1 MWGHTDIRP
10 VILLFPWY
18 SNRHFCF
25 VDLCLTEMT
34 ELLDGE
40 VDALR
45 SFCTIKIKKMRQQLI
60 SKQANGGKSR
70 KLQHGFTA
78 KKMETSDLN
87 CIVPNRLINSIRLKN
102 IRESV
107 KQVLQR
113 RKKFRFCL
121 RFYENRWKKK
131 LWREGQVRQTLLMP
145 RSSLWKRFWLDIS
158 IYLRFPSFC

>member
-1 MWGHTDIRP
+1 
-10 VILLFPWY
+10 
-18 SNRHFCF
+18 
-25 VDLCLTEMT
+25 MT

-145 RSSLWKRFWLDIS
+145 RSSL
-158 IYLRFPSFC
+158 